1 LDVLKGGTI
10 MTKQQKAQIVD
21 FLTAEFKNSQ
31 AIVVCDYKGLT
42 HKELEVLR
50 KNARENGTKV
60 QVVKNTL
67 VTVAVR
73 DAELGDVEL
82 TGTNI
87 FLWSED
93 QISACKVADTF
104 AEANKDKFEIK
115 SGIIEGKIAN
125 IDTVNAFAK
134 LPSRD
139 ELLGMLAATWMAP
152 LTNFTVGLDALRAKK
167 EEEAA

>member
-1 LDVLKGGTI
+1 
-10 MTKQQKAQIVD
+10 MTKQQKSEVID
-21 FLTAEFKNSQ
+21 FLTGEFNESQ

-42 HKELEVLR
+42 HKQLESLR
-50 KNARENGTKV
+50 IDARANGTKV
-60 QVVKNTL
+60 QVAKNTL
-67 VTVAVR
+67 VTVAVKN
-73 DAELGDVEL
+73 AELGDVAL

-93 QISACKVADTF
+93 QISACKVADKF
-104 AEANKDKFEIK
+104 ASTKKDKFEIK
-115 SGIIEGKIAN
+115 SGNIEGEIA
-125 IDTVNAFAK
+125 DLATVNAFAK

-152 LTNFTVGLDALRAKK
+152 LTNFTIGLDALRKKK

>member
-1 LDVLKGGTI
+1 
-10 MTKQQKAQIVD
+10 MTKVQKSEVVD
-21 FLTAEFKNSQ
+21 FLTAEFKESQ
-31 AIVVCDYKGLT
+31 AIVVCDYKGLS

-50 KNARENGTKV
+50 NDARANGTKV
-60 QVVKNTL
+60 QVAKNSLVTIAVKN
-67 VTVAVR
+67 
-73 DAELGDVEL
+73 AELGDVEL

-93 QISACKVADTF
+93 QISACKVADKF
-104 AEANKDKFEIK
+104 ASANKEKFEIK
-115 SGIIEGKIAN
+115 SGIIEGQIA
-125 IDTVNAFAK
+125 DLATVNAFAK

-152 LTNFTVGLDALRAKK
+152 LTNFTIGLDALRRKK

>member
-1 LDVLKGGTI
+1 
-10 MTKQQKAQIVD
+10 MTKQQKSEVVD
-21 FLTAEFKNSQ
+21 FLTSEFKESQ

-50 KNARENGTKV
+50 NDARENGAKV
-60 QVVKNTL
+60 QVAKNTL
-67 VTVAVR
+67 VTVAVKNA
-73 DAELGDVEL
+73 DLGDVEL
-82 TGTNI
+82 SGTNI

-93 QISACKVADTF
+93 QISACKVADKF
-104 AEANKDKFEIK
+104 ATANKEKFEIK
-115 SGIIEGKIAN
+115 SGIIEGEIA
-125 IDTVNAFAK
+125 DLATVNAFAK

-152 LTNFTVGLDALRAKK
+152 LTNFTIGLDALRKKK

>member
-1 LDVLKGGTI
+1 
-10 MTKQQKAQIVD
+10 MTKQQKAEVID
-21 FLTAEFKNSQ
+21 FLTGEFKESQ
-31 AIVVCDYKGLT
+31 AIVVCDYNGLT
-42 HKELEVLR
+42 HKQLETLR
-50 KNARENGTKV
+50 NDARENGTKV
-60 QVVKNTL
+60 QVAKNTL
-67 VTVAVR
+67 VTVAVKN
-73 DAELGDVEL
+73 AELGDIEL

-104 AEANKDKFEIK
+104 ATANKDKFAIK
-115 SGIIEGKIAN
+115 SGIIEGEIA
-125 IDTVNAFAK
+125 DLATVNAFAK

-152 LTNFTVGLDALRAKK
+152 LTNFTIGIDALRKKK